1 MYRCVLV
8 WVKVL
13 VCHCVCLYTCLV
25 ILYLR
30 TIVFHLYSFSLYV
43 TFCLAKFPSHSLCSF
58 LSQMLLIPTDFFWI
72 LVKPKF
78 QIYFYKRN
86 IDNVCVYMILLCFWQ
101 CVRVSYCLYVSF
113 CAYMSLYVCV
123 FVCAFVHFFVFELFE
138 QLCVVYINVCERFID
153 YLIISCV
160 CLID

>member
-8 WVKVL
+8 WVTRF
-13 VCHCVCLYTCLV
+13 VCHCVCLYTYLV
-25 ILYLR
+25 IVHFR

-43 TFCLAKFPSHSLCSF
+43 TFCLAKFLSHSPCSF

-101 CVRVSYCLYVSF
+101 CVRVSYCLYVYSYVDMLIKIIEWF
-113 CAYMSLYVCV
+113 LRVFMSSGLDYPYV
-123 FVCAFVHFFVFELFE
+123 
-138 QLCVVYINVCERFID
+138 IN
-153 YLIISCV
+153 LISKFLWYNKWSEVRIQ
-160 CLID
+160 I